1 MILEQIISGI
11 KSYRDA
17 MNGEMPGRIVISQK
31 TYDLLKGEIKSYM
44 TIDDE
49 AEARL
54 MGIPIIIAEKSP
66 KYAVLAS
73 NAALME
79 EVKQDD

>member
-11 KSYRDA
+11 KSYKDA
-17 MNGEMPGRIVISQK
+17 MNGKMPDRIVVSQK
-31 TYDLLKGEIKSYM
+31 TYDLLKDEVQKYM
-44 TIDDE
+44 AIDDE

-66 KYAVLAS
+66 RYAVLAS
-73 NAALME
+73 NAVLME
-79 EVKQDD
+79 EVMHDD

>member
-11 KSYRDA
+11 KSYKAA
-17 MNGEMPGRIVISQK
+17 MSGEMPGRIVISQK
-31 TYDLLKGEIKSYM
+31 TYDLLKSEAKSYM
-44 TIDDE
+44 AIDDE

-54 MGIPIIIAEKSP
+54 MDIPVIIAEKSP

-73 NAALME
+73 NAVLME
-79 EVKQDD
+79 EVKQDG

>member
-1 MILEQIISGI
+1 MILEQIMDGI
-11 KSYRDA
+11 KCYQAA
-17 MNGEMPGRIVISQK
+17 MNGKKPEQIVMPQR
-31 TYDLLKGEIKSYM
+31 TYDLLKSEVQKCM

-66 KYAVLAS
+66 KYALLFS
-73 NAALME
+73 NAVLIE
-79 EVKQDD
+79 DDKG